1 MRLATARGA
10 IALWLSPSRHGM
22 TALHVGWVYC
32 VVGEWVA
39 VGAHG
44 GVIVLGTWAWDICA
58 IIIFIDWI
66 LLTFICNFVGERIM
80 IINLDYGY
88 IR

>member
-1 MRLATARGA
+1 M
-10 IALWLSPSRHGM
+10 
-22 TALHVGWVYC
+22 YC
-32 VVGEWVA
+32 AVGEPVV

-44 GVIVLGTWAWDICA
+44 GVIVLGTWAWDIFA

>member
-1 MRLATARGA
+1 
-10 IALWLSPSRHGM
+10 M
-22 TALHVGWVYC
+22 TALPAGWVYC

-44 GVIVLGTWAWDICA
+44 GVIALGTWAWDICA